1 MSEERKTPAETGAAG
16 AAQKPRQSKKKGS
29 ALKTLLK
36 VIIWL
41 AVIALIIFVT
51 LFLASKIGHF
61 DSIPA
66 LIDYIRAQVGW

>member
-1 MSEERKTPAETGAAG
+1 MSEERKTPAETGVAG
-16 AAQKPRQSKKKGS
+16 EAQKPRQAKKKGS

-41 AVIALIIFVT
+41 AVIAAVIFAT
-51 LFLASKIGHF
+51 LFLSAKIGHF